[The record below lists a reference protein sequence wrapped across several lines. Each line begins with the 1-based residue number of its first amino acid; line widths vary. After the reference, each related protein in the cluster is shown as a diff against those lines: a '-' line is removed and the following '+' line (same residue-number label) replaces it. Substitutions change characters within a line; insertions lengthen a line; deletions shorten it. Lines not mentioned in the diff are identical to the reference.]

1 MTNNI
6 ESMENTVPTLKNE
19 KELVVSL
26 VEDDNDNTNVSISRQ
41 DTDVFDNEEE
51 QTQPV
56 RVEEQT
62 QPVRVE
68 ERSVH
73 VEEQPVRVEER
84 SVHVEEQ
91 PVRVEEQQVET
102 QVQTEEQK
110 DNVEP
115 LANNIVSNDNTT
127 ESEDNA
133 QSASEPAV
141 EAAQEVV
148 RKADAIIY
156 LPKDDEVIV
165 SDYFTH
171 LNEVEMSYTDHFCF
185 SLKLGACML
194 VGFFAAVI
202 HAIYPDVLTT
212 STTDTIHYIQKELKR
227 RNDIHELQKRIRS
240 QLHKIK
246 RQ

>member
-73 VEEQPVRVEER
+73 VEEQPVRVEE
-84 SVHVEEQ
+84 
-91 PVRVEEQQVET
+91 QQVET

-110 DNVEP
+110 DNVES

>member
-56 RVEEQT
+56 RVEE
-62 QPVRVE
+62 
-68 ERSVH
+68 RSV
-73 VEEQPVRVEER
+73 R
-84 SVHVEEQ
+84 VEEQ

-110 DNVEP
+110 ANVEP
-115 LANNIVSNDNTT
+115 LANNDVSDNDNTT